1 MLEAMILGALN
12 VFTLQGM
19 FYVAL
24 GSSVGYLFGFLP
36 GLTASVA
43 LSLLIPLSYGMQP
56 LYAIIMMA
64 GTLGGVCFGGS
75 ISAILINTPGTGSS
89 AATSIDGY
97 VMSQQGRAGEAL
109 GASSMSSFLGH
120 LIGIGLLIAV
130 IPGMTR
136 LVLLFGPPEWFA
148 LGVGGLCLIAT
159 VSGGSLLNGIIAGAI
174 GLLLSTHGINPIV
187 GSPRYTFG
195 SMWLWDGIP
204 LISFIV
210 GTLALAEMIRLLTE
224 GKSIS
229 KSGKI
234 DTGGVMKGIKE
245 TFKHLPLVSI
255 SGAIGVIIGA
265 IPGVGGSVS
274 TWVALSQAKIM
285 SKHPE
290 TFGKGNIEGVIA
302 PEAANDATQG
312 GALMPLLS
320 LGIPGNPSLAV
331 LLGAFI
337 MHGIQP
343 GQKLLTEDLDIVF
356 TLIFA
361 HLFGAFIACTIG
373 LYLAKYLSKVTILP
387 SYILVPIITMI
398 CLTGSFATRSRLS
411 DVILTVIF
419 AGVGYAMLKCNIP
432 RVPMILGLILGPLV
446 ERSYQVSMQLSDG
459 SLMIFLNR
467 PYTIAFLLL
476 IPLSLF
482 LSIFLGKKRMSKTKS
497 IG

>member
-1 MLEAMILGALN
+1 
-12 VFTLQGM
+12 
-19 FYVAL
+19 
-24 GSSVGYLFGFLP
+24 
-36 GLTASVA
+36 
-43 LSLLIPLSYGMQP
+43 
-56 LYAIIMMA
+56 
-64 GTLGGVCFGGS
+64 
-75 ISAILINTPGTGSS
+75 
-89 AATSIDGY
+89 
-97 VMSQQGRAGEAL
+97 
-109 GASSMSSFLGH
+109 
-120 LIGIGLLIAV
+120 
-130 IPGMTR
+130 
-136 LVLLFGPPEWFA
+136 
-148 LGVGGLCLIAT
+148 
-159 VSGGSLLNGIIAGAI
+159 
-174 GLLLSTHGINPIV
+174 
-187 GSPRYTFG
+187 
-195 SMWLWDGIP
+195 
-204 LISFIV
+204 
-210 GTLALAEMIRLLTE
+210 
-224 GKSIS
+224 
-229 KSGKI
+229 
-234 DTGGVMKGIKE
+234 
-245 TFKHLPLVSI
+245 
-255 SGAIGVIIGA
+255 
-265 IPGVGGSVS
+265 
-274 TWVALSQAKIM
+274 
-285 SKHPE
+285 
-290 TFGKGNIEGVIA
+290 
-302 PEAANDATQG
+302 
-312 GALMPLLS
+312 MPLLS